1 MHPLNNKVN
10 TDALCVLHARDAD
23 MARTGKF
30 REYAAFG
37 DWADQSGGPS
47 IRFHGGTPFS
57 GRLDNAPV
65 MHFNIYGDCM
75 IAPAMW
81 MNAHNCPNVFD
92 EEFIKQITFFI
103 QINLPILY
111 LVYERYLDKEDAL
124 AYFEG
129 RMAWENMIALVHGI
143 PEALYVGLLAC
154 EDNAQLHTFCVGEQI
169 YGNQKLEPG
178 RPLLCET
185 LKFRN
190 TRIFETEFQ
199 GENVVLIRYNGRS
212 AIVRIPEYIDAIGAD
227 TFSGH
232 KEIKKLILPESIQF
246 IGAGAFFG
254 CSGIQTLII
263 PASVWDV
270 SNRAFAQC
278 TQLRSVYAETQPD
291 HEMFLTKDAFYGCIN
306 LKEIFLPESVL
317 VDGHPFENCPQIHIV
332 CAAGSDVEQYAR
344 NNGIPYSVEH

>member
-1 MHPLNNKVN
+1 MKPLNNKAN
-10 TDALCVLHARDAD
+10 TDALCVLFARNAD
-23 MARTGKF
+23 ETRTGKF
-30 REYAAFG
+30 REYVAFG
-37 DWADQSGGPS
+37 DWTDEIRGPS
-47 IRFHGGTPFS
+47 VRFHGGTPFS
-57 GRLDNAPV
+57 RQLYNAPI
-65 MHFNIYGDCM
+65 MYFNIYGDCM
-75 IAPAMW
+75 IAQAVW
-81 MNAHNCPNVFD
+81 MNEHNCPNAFD
-92 EEFIKQITFFI
+92 EDFVRQIIYFVQT
-103 QINLPILY
+103 NLPILY
-111 LVYERYLDKEDAL
+111 LVYERYLDKEDAR

-212 AIVRIPEYIDAIGAD
+212 AIVRIPEYIDADA
-227 TFSGH
+227 FSGH

-246 IGAGAFFG
+246 IGAGAFSG
-254 CSGIQTLII
+254 CSGIEMLII

-270 SNRAFAQC
+270 SDRAFTQC
-278 TQLRSVYAETQPD
+278 TQLRSVHVEIQPD
-291 HEMFLTKDAFYGCIN
+291 HEILLGEDAFCGCTN

-317 VDGHPFENCPQIHIV
+317 IEGHPFANCPQLHIV
-332 CAAGSDVEQYAR
+332 CAAGSDVEKYAR